1 VRAFLHTWRSVI
13 QVRQFDY
20 DAELRG
26 TPWAGHP
33 FFGNHSAVRAAMRAP
48 ATYSDLVRMLL
59 LHNHG
64 GLWLDNDIIL
74 YRVSRCVWGGGGG
87 GRGVMLRG
95 TGLKDLAGAS
105 GSKVCMCVCV
115 WGEGA
120 GVGSHLGGYWRRMQA
135 PAVWVRQEAAA
146 GHARCLT
153 A

>member
-87 GRGVMLRG
+87 
-95 TGLKDLAGAS
+95 
-105 GSKVCMCVCV
+105 
-115 WGEGA
+115 EGA